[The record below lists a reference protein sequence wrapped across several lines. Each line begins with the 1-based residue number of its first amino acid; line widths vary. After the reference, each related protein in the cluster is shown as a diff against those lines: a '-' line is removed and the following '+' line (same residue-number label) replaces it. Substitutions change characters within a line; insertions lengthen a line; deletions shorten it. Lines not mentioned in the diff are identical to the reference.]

1 MDIWLTLIPIFRE
14 ERQEKDNSLNSK
26 MIIDLRFST
35 IKEPLPGFIYKDLRS
50 FSRKSND
57 YFPQPRVL
65 IKLLSE
71 KFETKKEN
79 IFLTAGSDEA
89 ILTLSKIYKK
99 TVVVFTPTYMEYA
112 NKKIFG
118 SNIIKINAL
127 TSTGYFIDPCY
138 YPGASIIFIGNP
150 NNPIGVVDKE
160 TIYELIKN
168 NQKTIIVVD
177 ETYGEFF
184 DNSVVKN
191 VNKFNNL
198 VVLRS
203 FSKDYG
209 MAGIRIGFMVANKE
223 VIQRVKELTQLTNT
237 SYLSV
242 GAAISAISHED
253 YFIKL
258 RSRVTK
264 ERDLFTRFLISNK
277 LKVITS
283 NINVVLLKFTNK
295 KNSKK
300 FYDFLK
306 KHDIYTNLGNAGSN
320 IGLDKSYV
328 RIAIGT
334 QKEMRIVKETIKKY
348 ISNN

>member
-1 MDIWLTLIPIFRE
+1 
-14 ERQEKDNSLNSK
+14 

-35 IKEPLPGFIYKDLRS
+35 IKESLPGFIYKNLRS

-57 YFPQPRVL
+57 YFPQPQEL

-71 KFETKKEN
+71 KFKIKREN

-99 TVVVFTPTYMEYA
+99 SVVIFTPTYMEYA
-112 NKKIFG
+112 NEKIFG
-118 SNIIKINAL
+118 SNITKINAL
-127 TSTGYFIDPCY
+127 TSNGYIINPRY

-160 TIYELIKN
+160 TIYKLIKN
-168 NQKTIIVVD
+168 NPKAIIVVD

-184 DNSVVKN
+184 DNSVIKDVR
-191 VNKFNNL
+191 KFNNL

-209 MAGIRIGFMVANKE
+209 MAGIRIGFMVANKD
-223 VIQRVKELTQLTNT
+223 VTQRVKELTQLTNT

-242 GAAISAISHED
+242 GAAISALSHQD

-258 RSRVTK
+258 RSRIIR
-264 ERDLFTRFLISNK
+264 ERDLFSRFLKSNK
-277 LKVITS
+277 LKVLKS
-283 NINVVLLKFTNK
+283 NINVVLLKFTTE

-300 FYDFLK
+300 FYDYLK

-334 QKEMRIVKETIKKY
+334 KKEMETVKEIIEKY